1 MHIQIVNFHL
11 NGLSHDDYAKACEE
25 VFGPAFTQVD
35 GLLSKIWLANAETNT
50 YGGVYTWNDKAAM
63 LAFQQTDLFRSVLS
77 NPNLSGLSSV
87 DFSVLELPTRLTRGF
102 ARAA

>member
-11 NGLSHDDYAKACEE
+11 KGLSHNDYAKACEE

-50 YGGVYTWNDKAAM
+50 YGGIYTWKDRPDVAPVREPVEEGQSEGRQSRPDA
-63 LAFQQTDLFRSVLS
+63 V
-77 NPNLSGLSSV
+77 NLTGGMASMPS
-87 DFSVLELPTRLTRGF
+87 R
-102 ARAA
+102 RAAPDA